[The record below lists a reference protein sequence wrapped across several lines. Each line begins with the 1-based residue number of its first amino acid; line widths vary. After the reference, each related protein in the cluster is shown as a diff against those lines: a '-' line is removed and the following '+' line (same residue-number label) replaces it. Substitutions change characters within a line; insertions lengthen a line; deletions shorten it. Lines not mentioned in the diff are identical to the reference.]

1 MIMMKQSLFTFLC
14 ISSLAVTSQ
23 TIKSGSNAN
32 NPEPIKLTNKMISIA
47 DGTIIN
53 GDDMVEMIRAQID
66 VRKLLLGTGLTE
78 NEHKACFYEGSYYT
92 IKEMAV
98 LEQKM
103 RKNGLMQGDAFL
115 AMGASLSAAKR
126 SFLEEIAK
134 PLLDKLRKGKKFTVH
149 LVKESCEKHNRF
161 DSILLEWEHTD
172 DEHEIEVFMNRMDSF
187 KTLGLFCLDV
197 IHLIRDIIHSCPIA
211 YQQFET
217 MKKNYYAAE
226 DASILDQ
233 VKAE

>member
-1 MIMMKQSLFTFLC
+1 MMKCSYVTFVCLL
-14 ISSLAVTSQ
+14 SLAVTSQ
-23 TIKSGSNAN
+23 VSAK
-32 NPEPIKLTNKMISIA
+32 NPEVVTLTNNVIKIA

-53 GDDMVEMIRAQID
+53 EYDILEMMRAQID
-66 VRKLLLGTGLTE
+66 VRKLLLGAGLAE

-98 LEQKM
+98 LEQNM
-103 RKNGLMQGDAFL
+103 RKNGLMQGDAYV
-115 AMGASLSAAKR
+115 AMGTSLSATKR
-126 SFLEEIAK
+126 YFIDEIAK
-134 PLLDKLRKGKKFTVH
+134 PLLDKLRKGKKFTV
-149 LVKESCEKHNRF
+149 LLIQESCEKHNRY
-161 DSILLEWEHTD
+161 DSILLEWAHTD

-211 YQQFET
+211 YQRFEA

-226 DASILDQ
+226 DASLLEQ
-233 VKAE
+233 AKTE